1 MLSPRPLQ
9 DVLKRCPQ
17 DIFKTCLQDVFKTS
31 SRHAFRKSSSH
42 VFKTSWRR
50 LQRNNFS
57 SSKTS
62 CELSSRR
69 LQDVFKTSWK
79 TKHCHAGGVLKTSS
93 RNVSKTSS
101 RRVEDQQM
109 LAGKLWNWIFI
120 GWKYVNKAILPYFA
134 GTIRLAH
141 QNKIQKAKTK
151 HN

>member
-1 MLSPRPLQ
+1 MSWR
-9 DVLKRCPQ
+9 DVLR
-17 DIFKTCLQDVFKTS
+17 TSLRHVFKTS
-31 SRHAFRKSSSH
+31 SRRLQDMPSGSLQAMSL
-42 VFKTSWRR
+42 RR
-50 LQRNNFS
+50 LEDVFS
-57 SSKTS
+57 VTIFRLPKR
-62 CELSSRR
+62 LARY